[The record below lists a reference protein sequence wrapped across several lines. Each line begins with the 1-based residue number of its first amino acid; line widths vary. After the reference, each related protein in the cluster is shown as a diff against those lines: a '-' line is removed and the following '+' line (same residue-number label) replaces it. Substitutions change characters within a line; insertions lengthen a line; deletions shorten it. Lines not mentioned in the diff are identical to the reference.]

1 MNSDNLEATGK
12 NFMSQERDSV
22 ATKNFTIS
30 VLLATWQVVSD
41 EEILVA
47 SYDKSCET
55 FCGISISPQEIRK
68 NYPNDNPKARVLEF
82 ISHRLCVLEFQ
93 SL

>member
-22 ATKNFTIS
+22 ATKNFIIL

-47 SYDKSCET
+47 E
-55 FCGISISPQEIRK
+55 
-68 NYPNDNPKARVLEF
+68 L
-82 ISHRLCVLEFQ
+82 
-93 SL
+93 